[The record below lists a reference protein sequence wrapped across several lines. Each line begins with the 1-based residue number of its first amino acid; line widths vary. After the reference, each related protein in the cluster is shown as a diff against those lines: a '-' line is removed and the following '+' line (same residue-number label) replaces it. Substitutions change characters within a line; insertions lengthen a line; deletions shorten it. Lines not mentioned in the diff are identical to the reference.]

1 MTQGLDNKISNII
14 GAQIPSWVLKQLET
28 RSRKNASDSRD
39 TDNIL
44 FVANK
49 TAWIRLVSSIDI
61 QSEEDLNYFK
71 RLVGEEYIS
80 NSTSLAKNFVLFG
93 GTSKYLDKNSYQLRS
108 GLGRDGAYGMLGDK
122 EIQDFGYK
130 PMPGITSVTI
140 DTQGKLGSVRA
151 ATINFKCWDKDQ
163 LDIIDALYFKLG
175 FTMFLEWG
183 HTFFYPNPDST
194 KNKTPDKI
202 LSTELYSID
211 PFQTGLT
218 KEDINIKISQNSRD
232 AEGNYDAMLGMVTN
246 FNFSYNQDGGFDCT
260 LKLLGLGYLGD
271 SIKIN
276 NAGNLPSLLEEE
288 ILRLNKTLI
297 DIEQARLAKEA
308 AANAAAN
315 AALNTPTTQPQTKIK
330 ADDFFNTYI
339 KYDPNSTSANK
350 YSGGQISL
358 NALDSETY
366 KTIDAAFNTQAYGWV
381 YFIRRQK
388 GFIPIDSKY
397 LPSVKASLD
406 FATILNKL
414 NGAKKGNAVG
424 VSDEKLWT
432 FPPNYTENLK
442 TALLAPI
449 TTIVN
454 FFTEGISSFF
464 QVSKVPTG
472 DTQLDKLN
480 DTGEFTVTY
489 ASTNGKNYAIKIKRN
504 LWAYSDREDILD
516 SYGAAGA
523 ISNIINY
530 TNSAFYYIDTKTFV
544 DRFKSIIN
552 SQQALTIKNVNAIP
566 NETTTTFFFTIPF
579 TRKVKITSPEKKL
592 ADVKNPD
599 GTITKGVEVPAS
611 ITDADVTFQL
621 YVEFSINDSS
631 LIKSFTSPKEV
642 TQPIEFVGTIT
653 QPATQTNT
661 GTSQTTPI
669 VPPKPDINAI
679 ATQIKQSLN
688 YQSSLEIMLRTIQV
702 HALNKAINKTGTADL
717 DIGKTTYI
725 LDLWDPKDRVNSVD
739 VNNTKS
745 KKPFLNQI
753 FSSGIFSTFIND
765 LVFDE
770 NKRINELEYN
780 LLSSMDPILR
790 FKIHSKYGFSTSLM
804 GNKALI
810 TDLEPVNFKQLLK
823 AYVVPYQINQ
833 EIIKGTTV
841 NHPVY
846 ITLGQLLMILNHACT
861 IYDTK
866 KDSQFQT
873 PLIYIDFNPELNFC
887 LTNSK
892 QLSTDPWTCLIP
904 FEGGFEDY
912 KTLFDKDILSSDGKS
927 IQKTTDSKET
937 VPLFNPETQDLLSGQ
952 LPKLK
957 FDEQP
962 IQGESTKEIGNVY
975 RGKLMNILLNID
987 YLVQLV
993 QQYGHKDGSNAVY
1006 LKTFIEQVL
1015 TDVNKSLGN
1024 FNAFRLSYN
1033 DQANTYQIV
1042 DDQIIPTLGNEEQ
1055 LMPLPTDKD
1064 NTTELPLLGKY
1075 SIAKTLE
1082 IKSEISSKL
1091 SNMLA
1096 ISANSTIPNKATLST
1111 NGDSFGFINTN
1122 FVDRYITDRLEITGS
1137 NQDKKNNDA
1146 IKTSAAQFNSTI
1158 SDFYSKINPS
1168 QTTVGHATNYYIEK
1182 MTTLKND
1189 EYATRASFMIPVSVN
1204 LTTDGISGFNMGQA
1218 FSIPDKL
1225 LPYTYSSRKTEGFSK
1240 DRTRNVGFVAVG
1252 LTHKIENN
1260 QWDTSIRANM
1270 IFLKNKT
1277 EFKGDVKKLEAKT
1290 TEFGVNA
1297 SNISVNSGGTFVDSG
1312 LTAGAITVGPIT
1324 KTVNS
1329 FEEVTKQ
1336 VIANLEG
1343 GYFNPIMFTDGRLS
1357 QNSRSTFAASGE
1369 TMFGIDRLAGGTI
1382 NTSPAGVAFWKLID
1396 DAKAA
1401 TTWRY
1406 NFIPQDPLKTQIL
1419 NAGIQVMKPVFEGLF
1434 NAYVKAPGLQ
1444 DLIKSDGR
1452 LYFNFIYAAWN
1463 GGGYFQNFSEQITNA
1478 YNKGQKN
1485 TDELLKLFINLRL
1498 NTRIFYPKTDN
1509 NSFTLMNRGGQ
1520 KIAKLVGVQLTT

>member
-39 TDNIL
+39 TDNVL
-44 FVANK
+44 FIANK
-49 TAWIRLVSSIDI
+49 TAWIRLVSSIDV
-61 QSEEDLNYFK
+61 QSQEDLNYFK
-71 RLVGEEYIS
+71 RLVGDEYIKD
-80 NSTSLAKNFVLFG
+80 STSLAKNFILFG

-108 GLGRDGAYGMLGDK
+108 GLGKDGAYGMLGNK
-122 EIQDFGYK
+122 EIQDFGYR

-140 DTQGKLGSVRA
+140 DTQGRLGSVRA

-183 HTFFYPNPDST
+183 HTYFYPNPDST
-194 KNKTPDKI
+194 KNRTPDKI
-202 LSTELYSID
+202 ISTELYSID
-211 PFQTGLT
+211 PFQQGLT
-218 KEDINIKISQNSRD
+218 KEDINVKIAQNSRD
-232 AEGNYDAMLGMVTN
+232 SEGNYDAMLGMVTN

-260 LKLLGLGYLGD
+260 IKLLGLGYLGD

-276 NAGNLPSLLEEE
+276 NSGTLPSLLEEE

-308 AANAAAN
+308 AAAAAAAAAN
-315 AALNTPTTQPQTKIK
+315 APITTAPPTTGKIK

-339 KYDPNSTSANK
+339 KYDPNSPSANK

-358 NALDSETY
+358 NALDTEAYT
-366 KTIDAAFNTQAYGWV
+366 TIDAAFNTQAYGWV

-388 GFIPIDSKY
+388 GFIPLDSKY
-397 LPSVKASLD
+397 LPSVKVTLD
-406 FATILNKL
+406 STRILDKL
-414 NGAKKGNAVG
+414 NNAKLGNIVG
-424 VSDEKLWT
+424 VSDERLWK
-432 FPPNYTENLK
+432 FPANYTDNLK

-464 QVSKVPTG
+464 QVSQVATG

-480 DTGEFTVTY
+480 DTGEFIVTSS
-489 ASTNGKNYAIKIKRN
+489 STNGRKYAIKIKRK
-504 LWAYSDREDILD
+504 LWAYSDRQDILD
-516 SYGAAGA
+516 SYGSIGV

-530 TNSAFYYIDTKTFV
+530 TNSAFYYIDTKSFV
-544 DRFKSIIN
+544 DTFKNVIST
-552 SQQALTIKNVNAIP
+552 QQAFTIKDVNTLP
-566 NETTTTFFFTIPF
+566 NETTTTLFFNMPF

-599 GTITKGVEVPAS
+599 GTITRGVQVPAS

-621 YVEFSINDSS
+621 YVEVSITDSS
-631 LIKSFTSPKEV
+631 LIKSFTSPKDIV
-642 TQPIEFVGTIT
+642 QPIEFTGGVT
-653 QPATQTNT
+653 QPQQNQNTTTGQQTPI
-661 GTSQTTPI
+661 TTPQ
-669 VPPKPDINAI
+669 KPDINAI

-688 YQSSLEIMLRTIQV
+688 YQSSLEIILRTIQV
-702 HALNKAINKTGTADL
+702 HALNKAINKTSTPDL

-725 LDLWDPKDRVNSVD
+725 LDLWDPKDKVNAID

-753 FSSGIFSTFIND
+753 FSSGIFSTFID
-765 LVFDE
+765 QLVNSEDI
-770 NKRINELEYN
+770 KDSEYTQVGA
-780 LLSSMDPILR
+780 MDPKTR
-790 FKIHSKYGFSTSLM
+790 FKINTKYGFATSLM
-804 GNKALI
+804 GNKAFLS
-810 TDLEPVNFKQLLK
+810 DLQPVNFKELLK

-833 EIIKGTTV
+833 EIIKGTV
-841 NHPVY
+841 ANHPVY

-887 LTNSK
+887 LTNKK

-904 FEGGFEDY
+904 FEGSFEDF
-912 KTLFDKDILSSDGKS
+912 KTLFDKDILSNNGTA
-927 IQKTTDSKET
+927 INSKEP
-937 VPLFNPETQDLLSGQ
+937 VPLFNPETQDFLSGK

-962 IQGESTKEIGNVY
+962 IEGGSTKEIGNVY
-975 RGKLMNILLNID
+975 RGKLMNVLLNID

-993 QQYGHKDGSNAVY
+993 QQYSHKDGSNAVY
-1006 LKTFIEQVL
+1006 LKTFLEQVL
-1015 TDVNKSLGN
+1015 TDINKSLGN

-1042 DDQIIPTLGNEEQ
+1042 DDQVLPTLGNESQ
-1055 LMPLPTDKD
+1055 LTALPEDKD

-1075 SIAKTLE
+1075 SIAKSIE

-1122 FVDRYITDRLEITGS
+1122 FIDRYITDKLEPTGS
-1137 NQDKKNNDA
+1137 NLDKKDNDA
-1146 IKTSAAQFNSTI
+1146 LKTSAAQFNNTI

-1168 QTTVGHATNYYIEK
+1168 QTTVAHATNYYIEK

-1189 EYATRASFMIPVSVN
+1189 DYATRASFMIPVSVN

-1225 LPYTYSSRKTEGFSK
+1225 LPYTYTARKTEGFSK
-1240 DRTRNVGFVAVG
+1240 DRIRNVGFVAVG

-1270 IFLKNKT
+1270 IFLKNKG
-1277 EFKGDVKKLEAKT
+1277 EFKGNVERI
-1290 TEFGVNA
+1290 EGRSGQFGVNA
-1297 SNISVNSGGTFVDSG
+1297 TNIVTGFSGTYPVSG
-1312 LTAGAITVGPIT
+1312 VIVKGKIEARPYT
-1324 KTVNS
+1324 
-1329 FEEVTKQ
+1329 FEEVTAQ
-1336 VIANLEG
+1336 VIAHLEG
-1343 GYFNPIMFTDGRLS
+1343 GYFHPNQFNDGRLAPTPRNKEIFQS
-1357 QNSRSTFAASGE
+1357 SGE
-1369 TMFGIDRLAGGTI
+1369 TMFGIDRVAAGSL
-1382 NTSPAGVAFWKLID
+1382 NTTTEGKAFWALV
-1396 DAKAA
+1396 DAQNASS
-1401 TTWRY
+1401 TWAHEY
-1406 NFIPQDPLKTQIL
+1406 IPQDPLKTQL
-1419 NAGIQVMKPVFEGLF
+1419 VNAAVAVMKPEFERLF
-1434 NAYVKAPGLQ
+1434 NRYVPIPDLQ
-1444 DLIKSDGR
+1444 NLIRSDGR
-1452 LYFNFIYAAWN
+1452 LYFNFSYATWN
-1463 GGGYFQNFSEQITNA
+1463 GSGYFNGFSKKIIEA
-1478 YNKGQKN
+1478 YNSGV
-1485 TDELLKLFINLRL
+1485 TSPDELVKIFINLRL
-1498 NTRIFYPKTDN
+1498 NIRQMPAFVNYANWAVGLMRTGGEKISRI
-1509 NSFTLMNRGGQ
+1509 
-1520 KIAKLVGVQLTT
+1520 VGVQLT

>member
-1 MTQGLDNKISNII
+1 MTGLDNKISNII

-49 TAWIRLVSSIDI
+49 TAWIRLVSSVDV

-71 RLVGEEYIS
+71 RLVGEDYITD
-80 NSTSLAKNFVLFG
+80 STSLAKNFVLFG

-108 GLGRDGAYGMLGDK
+108 GLGRGGAYGMLGDK

-130 PMPGITSVTI
+130 PMPGINSVTI
-140 DTQGKLGSVRA
+140 DTQGRLGSVRA
-151 ATINFKCWDKDQ
+151 ATINFKCSDKDQ

-194 KNKTPDKI
+194 KNKTPNKI

-315 AALNTPTTQPQTKIK
+315 AALNTPTAQPQTKIK
-330 ADDFFNTYI
+330 ADDFFNKYITY
-339 KYDPNSTSANK
+339 YPDRANK
-350 YSGGQISL
+350 YSGGQVSL
-358 NALDSETY
+358 NALDSESYT
-366 KTIDAAFNTQAYGWV
+366 TIDATFNTQAYGWV

-397 LPSVKASLD
+397 LPSVKVTLD
-406 FATILNKL
+406 SEKILSKL
-414 NGAKKGNAVG
+414 NSAKRENAVG
-424 VSDEKLWT
+424 IGDARLWEFPSNYLENIKDILTRPRTFLTKLW
-432 FPPNYTENLK
+432 NAE
-442 TALLAPI
+442 
-449 TTIVN
+449 V
-454 FFTEGISSFF
+454 F
-464 QVSKVPTG
+464 QKNEVSTG
-472 DTQLDKLN
+472 DAELDKLN
-480 DTGEFTVTY
+480 DTGEFIVTY
-489 ASTNGKNYAIKIKRN
+489 VSTNGRKYQIKIIRR
-504 LWAYSDREDILD
+504 LWAFSDRTDILD
-516 SYGAAGA
+516 SY
-523 ISNIINY
+523 SRSSERSFS
-530 TNSAFYYIDTKTFV
+530 NSAFYYIETETFV
-544 DRFKSIIN
+544 EQFKRVLN
-552 SQQALTIKNVNAIP
+552 SQNNAFIIKNVSSLP
-566 NETTTTFFFTIPF
+566 NETTTIFETQVPF
-579 TRKVKITSPEKKL
+579 TRKVKVVSASKKL
-592 ADVKNPD
+592 ADVTNPD
-599 GTITKGVEVPAS
+599 GTVTKGVEVPES
-611 ITDADVTFQL
+611 ITDADVQFL
-621 YVEFSINDSS
+621 LPVEFSITDSS
-631 LIKSFTSPKEV
+631 LIKSFTSPSGII
-642 TQPIEFVGTIT
+642 QPIEFKGTIT
-653 QPATQTNT
+653 QPEQIQNT
-661 GTSQTTPI
+661 GTGQTTPTI
-669 VPPKPDINAI
+669 PAKPDVNAI

-717 DIGKTTYI
+717 DIGKTTYV
-725 LDLWDPKDRVNSVD
+725 LDLWDLKDRVNSVD
-739 VNNTKS
+739 ANSTKS
-745 KKPFLNQI
+745 KSPFLNQI

-780 LLSSMDPILR
+780 LLSSMDPKLR
-790 FKIHSKYGFSTSLM
+790 FKIHSKYGFATSLM

-912 KTLFDKDILSSDGKS
+912 KTLFDKDILSNDGKS
-927 IQKTTDSKET
+927 IEKTTDSKET
-937 VPLFNPETQDLLSGQ
+937 IPLFNPETQDLLSGQ

-1006 LKTFIEQVL
+1006 LKTFIEQIL

-1033 DQANTYQIV
+1033 DQANTYQII
-1042 DDQIIPTLGNEEQ
+1042 DDQIIPTLGNEDQ

-1182 MTTLKND
+1182 MATLKND

-1218 FSIPDKL
+1218 FTIPDKL
-1225 LPYTYSSRKTEGFSK
+1225 LPYTYTARKTEGFSEN
-1240 DRTRNVGFVAVG
+1240 RVRNVGFVAVG

-1277 EFKGDVKKLEAKT
+1277 EFEGKVERIEGRSGQ
-1290 TEFGVNA
+1290 FGVNTSNNFSTSIAQTNFVAQNNDAKKSAESYLGRILADIEWSELISATAAEA
-1297 SNISVNSGGTFVDSG
+1297 SNNQTEEASVMAVILNRVRTNYGGYG
-1312 LTAGAITVGPIT
+1312 NTVGNQLRARNQFESVTGRNPSNFIGGPKGRAT
-1324 KTVNS
+1324 SIYGAAVNILS
-1329 FEEVTKQ
+1329 SVPKNYLYFTS
-1336 VIANLEG
+1336 ANKSLFYDSRG
-1343 GYFNPIMFTDGRLS
+1343 NKIPGRDS
-1357 QNSRSTFAASGE
+1357 ANFDNAVKN
-1369 TMFGIDRLAGGTI
+1369 F
-1382 NTSPAGVAFWKLID
+1382 KLI
-1396 DAKAA
+1396 
-1401 TTWRY
+1401 
-1406 NFIPQDPLKTQIL
+1406 
-1419 NAGIQVMKPVFEGLF
+1419 GG
-1434 NAYVKAPGLQ
+1434 
-1444 DLIKSDGR
+1444 S
-1452 LYFNFIYAAWN
+1452 YF
-1463 GGGYFQNFSEQITNA
+1463 G
-1478 YNKGQKN
+1478 
-1485 TDELLKLFINLRL
+1485 
-1498 NTRIFYPKTDN
+1498 
-1509 NSFTLMNRGGQ
+1509 
-1520 KIAKLVGVQLTT
+1520 